1 VRSRWG
7 GTLAI
12 AATLAA
18 VGVYGCNELTGSVRP
33 VPPVHRLP
41 AEVVGKT
48 ILIAEDPEIET
59 RDPVHIARAREERIP
74 QDLRASM
81 TTAFT
86 LAGFKVVS
94 SKAQPHDLVAKLAL
108 AVREEGSRVYQTY
121 RCGLR
126 APDGTAVVQIDW
138 LWPQGTYVA
147 EGDVLDFATHNVVT
161 EISMSPR
168 VMGYLRAQR
177 GDAADGGAPSA
188 TSDAGTT
195 P

>member
-1 VRSRWG
+1 MRRAAAA
-7 GTLAI
+7 LAI
-12 AATLAA
+12 LGALGALA
-18 VGVYGCNELTGSVRP
+18 CNELTGSVRP

-41 AEVVGKT
+41 SEVEGKT
-48 ILIAEDPEIET
+48 ILVAEDPEIET
-59 RDPVHIARAREERIP
+59 RDPVHIARAKEAGVP

-81 TTAFT
+81 TNAFS
-86 LAGFKVVS
+86 LAGFKVVTS
-94 SKAQPHDLVAKLAL
+94 PAQPHDLVAKLAL

-126 APDGTAVVQIDW
+126 APDGTEVVQIDW
-138 LWPQGTYVA
+138 LWPHGTYVA

-168 VMGYLRAQR
+168 VMAYLRAR
-177 GDAADGGAPSA
+177 RVAGAADAGGAASA
-188 TSDAGTT
+188 GDAGTT